1 MDKKTLLKEQYQ
13 EFLQAEKTLLWDI
26 HNCVLKT
33 GARKTDVTHLQDAIA
48 RLDELFLLVVVG
60 EFNSGKSAFIN
71 ALVEKKVLEEGP
83 TPTTDMINIV
93 KYGEEQSTRVV
104 DNLRV
109 TKFPLDFL
117 KNVNIVDTPGTNSIV
132 QEHDELTMNFIP
144 KADFIVFVMSM
155 DRALTDSEREF
166 LELISIKW
174 KRKVLFLLNKIDMAS
189 GEEDIQQVASYLQR
203 EGKNILGL
211 EPVIF
216 PVSVKRAFEG
226 KNAHNAETLQQSRFS
241 ELERYIFDALNEKER
256 VRLKLL
262 SPLYTAQPICHTVM
276 EELQEKLRVIAEDM
290 QRLQHIETQL
300 AYTEDDLKESYSR
313 FILQVENVLLD
324 LRNRAYDFV
333 EEFLQLRNIWNI
345 TSKEKAE
352 KQFNE
357 KVVKDSSEQIEDVLT
372 EAADWTVKKS
382 KKTWDDILEYYKQL
396 LDRDAHRNKIIGD
409 IGGQFADDRDKIY
422 RNVIKEA
429 RSKIKAFDFQQESQK
444 VLKAF
449 QNAMIHFAATEV
461 SAIGVGAVLVLIF
474 EALFLDITGILA
486 SGVLVTAGFFILPR
500 KRRQAKEAFNTRI
513 QELIADLNQNITL
526 QFDEYMR
533 TTFEQIKE
541 TINPFERFCRA
552 EHDELEV
559 ARDELLTLTQK
570 LNTLQHD
577 IQQHLETNSRGAKA

>member
-1 MDKKTLLKEQYQ
+1 LDGKTLLKDQYQ

-33 GARKTDVTHLQDAIA
+33 GARETDVAHLQDAIA
-48 RLDELFLLVVVG
+48 RLDELFLFVVAG

-83 TPTTDMINIV
+83 TPTTDMINLL
-93 KYGEEQSTRVV
+93 KYGEEQGTRVV
-104 DNLRV
+104 NNLRV

-144 KADFIVFVMSM
+144 KADFVVFVMSV

-166 LELISIKW
+166 LEMISIKW
-174 KRKVLFLLNKIDMAS
+174 KRKVLFLLNKIDTKNEA
-189 GEEDIQQVASYLQR
+189 DIKKIVSYLQH
-203 EGKNILGL
+203 EGTNILGI
-211 EPVIF
+211 EPLIF
-216 PVSVKRAFEG
+216 PVSVKLAFEG
-226 KNAHNAETLQQSRFS
+226 KKTDNEELLQQSRFL
-241 ELERYIFDALNEKER
+241 ELEDYIFDALNEKER

-262 SPLYTAQPICHTVM
+262 SPLYTAQPICHNVA

-290 QRLQHIETQL
+290 QRLQHIEKQL
-300 AYTEDDLKESYSR
+300 AYTKDDLKESYSR

-333 EEFLQLRNIWNI
+333 EDFLQIRNILNI

-357 KVVKDSSEQIEDVLT
+357 KVVRDSSDQIEDVLT

-382 KKTWDDILEYYKQL
+382 KKIWDDILDYYKEQL
-396 LDRDAHRNKIIGD
+396 HRDAHRDKIIGE
-409 IGGQFADDRDKIY
+409 IGGQFAYDRDKIY
-422 RNVIKEA
+422 RSVIKEA
-429 RSKIKAFDFQQESQK
+429 RVKIKTFDFQRESQK
-444 VLKAF
+444 ILKAF

-461 SAIGVGAVLVLIF
+461 SAIGVGAILVLIF

-500 KRRQAKEAFNTRI
+500 KRRQAKKAFNTRI
-513 QELIADLNQNITL
+513 QELIADLKQNISL
-526 QFDEYMR
+526 QFDDYMH
-533 TTFEQIKE
+533 TTFEQVKE

-552 EHDELEV
+552 EHDELES
-559 ARDELLTLTQK
+559 AQRELLALTQK
-570 LNTLQHD
+570 LNTLQND
-577 IQQHLETNSRGAKA
+577 IQQHLEAK

>member
-1 MDKKTLLKEQYQ
+1 MDKKTLLKDQYQ

-33 GARKTDVTHLQDAIA
+33 GAQETDVTHLQDAIA
-48 RLDELFLLVVVG
+48 RLDELFLFVVVG

-71 ALVEKKVLEEGP
+71 ALVEEKVLEEGP
-83 TPTTDMINIV
+83 TPTTDMINML

-144 KADFIVFVMSM
+144 KADFVVFVMSL

-174 KRKVLFLLNKIDMAS
+174 KRKLLFLLNKIDTAS
-189 GEEDIQQVASYLQR
+189 NEKDIQKVVSYLQR
-203 EGKNILGL
+203 EGKNILGI

-216 PVSVKRAFEG
+216 PVSVKLAFEG
-226 KNAHNAETLQQSRFS
+226 KETHDKEVLQQSRFS

-262 SPLYTAQPICHTVM
+262 SPLYTAQPICHNIM
-276 EELQEKLRVIAEDM
+276 EELEEKLRVIAEDM

-300 AYTEDDLKESYSR
+300 SYTKDDLKDSYSR
-313 FILQVENVLLD
+313 FILQVENILLD

-333 EEFLQLRNIWNI
+333 EDFLQLRNIWNI
-345 TSKEKAE
+345 ASKEKTE
-352 KQFNE
+352 KQFDE
-357 KVVKDSSEQIEDVLT
+357 KVVKDSSEQIEEVLT

-382 KKTWDDILEYYKQL
+382 VRTWDDILDYYKQQL
-396 LDRDAHRNKIIGD
+396 HRDTHRDKIIGE
-409 IGGQFADDRDKIY
+409 IGGQFAYDRDKIY
-422 RNVIKEA
+422 RSVIKEA
-429 RSKIKAFDFQQESQK
+429 RAKIKAFDFQQESQK
-444 VLKAF
+444 ILKAF

-461 SAIGVGAVLVLIF
+461 SAIGIGAVLVLIF

-513 QELIADLNQNITL
+513 QELIADLKHNISL

-533 TTFEQIKE
+533 ATFEQIKE
-541 TINPFERFCRA
+541 TISPFERFCRA
-552 EHDELEV
+552 EHDELES
-559 ARDELLTLTQK
+559 AREELLALTQK
-570 LNTLQHD
+570 LNTLQHE
-577 IQQHLETNSRGAKA
+577 IQQHLEAK

>member
-1 MDKKTLLKEQYQ
+1 MDKKTLLKDQYQ
-13 EFLQAEKTLLWDI
+13 EFLQAEKTLLWNI

-33 GARKTDVTHLQDAIA
+33 GAQETDVTHLQDAIS

-71 ALVEKKVLEEGP
+71 ALVEEKVLEEGP
-83 TPTTDMINIV
+83 TPTTDMINML

-144 KADFIVFVMSM
+144 KADFVVFVMSL

-174 KRKVLFLLNKIDMAS
+174 KRKLLFLLNKIDTATN
-189 GEEDIQQVASYLQR
+189 EKDIQKVVSYLQR
-203 EGKNILGL
+203 EGKNILGI
-211 EPVIF
+211 EPIIF
-216 PVSVKRAFEG
+216 PVSVKLAFEG
-226 KNAHNAETLQQSRFS
+226 KETNDKEVLQQSRFS

-262 SPLYTAQPICHTVM
+262 SPLYTAQPICRNIM
-276 EELQEKLRVIAEDM
+276 EELEEKLRVIAEDM

-300 AYTEDDLKESYSR
+300 SYTKDDLKDSYSR
-313 FILQVENVLLD
+313 FILQVENILLE

-333 EEFLQLRNIWNI
+333 EDFLQLRNIWNI
-345 TSKEKAE
+345 ASKEKTE
-352 KQFNE
+352 KQFDE
-357 KVVKDSSEQIEDVLT
+357 KVVKDSSEQIEEVLT

-382 KKTWDDILEYYKQL
+382 VKTWDDILDYYKQQL
-396 LDRDAHRNKIIGD
+396 HRDTHRDKIIGE
-409 IGGQFADDRDKIY
+409 IGGQFAYDRDKIY
-422 RNVIKEA
+422 RSVIKEA
-429 RSKIKAFDFQQESQK
+429 RTKIKAFDFQQESQK
-444 VLKAF
+444 ILKAF

-461 SAIGVGAVLVLIF
+461 SAIGIGAVLVLIF

-513 QELIADLNQNITL
+513 QELIADLKHNISL

-533 TTFEQIKE
+533 ATFEQIKE
-541 TINPFERFCRA
+541 TISPFERFCRA
-552 EHDELEV
+552 EHDELES
-559 ARDELLTLTQK
+559 AREELLALTQK
-570 LNTLQHD
+570 LNTLQHE
-577 IQQHLETNSRGAKA
+577 IQQHLEAKK

>member
-1 MDKKTLLKEQYQ
+1 LDKKTLLKEQYQ

-33 GARKTDVTHLQDAIA
+33 GAQETDVTHLQDAIA

-71 ALVEKKVLEEGP
+71 ALVEEKVLEEGP
-83 TPTTDMINIV
+83 TPTTDMINML
-93 KYGEEQSTRVV
+93 KYGEEQSTRVM

-144 KADFIVFVMSM
+144 KADFVVFVMSL

-174 KRKVLFLLNKIDMAS
+174 KRKLLFLLNKIDTAS
-189 GEEDIQQVASYLQR
+189 NEENIQKVVSYLQR
-203 EGKNILGL
+203 EGKNILGI

-216 PVSVKRAFEG
+216 PVSVKLAFEG
-226 KNAHNAETLQQSRFS
+226 KKTNDKEVLQQSRFF
-241 ELERYIFDALNEKER
+241 ELEQYIFDALNEKER

-262 SPLYTAQPICHTVM
+262 SPLYTAQPICHNIM
-276 EELQEKLRVIAEDM
+276 EELEEKLRVIAEDM

-300 AYTEDDLKESYSR
+300 SYTKDDLKDSYSR
-313 FILQVENVLLD
+313 FILQVENILLD

-333 EEFLQLRNIWNI
+333 EDFLQLRNIWNI
-345 TSKEKAE
+345 ASKEKAE
-352 KQFNE
+352 KQFDE
-357 KVVKDSSEQIEDVLT
+357 KVVKDSSEQIEEVLT

-382 KKTWDDILEYYKQL
+382 VKTWDDILDYYKQQL
-396 LDRDAHRNKIIGD
+396 HRDTHRDKIIGE
-409 IGGQFADDRDKIY
+409 IGGQFAYDRDKIY
-422 RNVIKEA
+422 RSVIKEA
-429 RSKIKAFDFQQESQK
+429 RAKIKAFDFQQESQK
-444 VLKAF
+444 ILKAF

-513 QELIADLNQNITL
+513 QELIADLKHNISL

-533 TTFEQIKE
+533 ATFEQIKE
-541 TINPFERFCRA
+541 TISPFERFCRA
-552 EHDELEV
+552 EHDELES
-559 ARDELLTLTQK
+559 AREELLALTQK
-570 LNTLQHD
+570 LNTLQRD
-577 IQQHLETNSRGAKA
+577 IQQHLEAE